1 MDSFNLAVLSMNSG
15 RRFYCR
21 DDKVEKLARLSIPS
35 VMVKNARLQ
44 GVSHGSRDDME
55 EMLAFV
61 DNHRLSPIERNIQEG
76 LSPRDAAHRAMR
88 EVSGPIVAI
97 ALVLC
102 AVFVPMAF
110 LSGFTGQFYRQFAV
124 TIAIST
130 VISAVN

>member
-61 DNHRLSPIERNIQEG
+61 DNHRLSPII
-76 LSPRDAAHRAMR
+76 DARYSFDALPDALNHLDR
-88 EVSGPIVAI
+88 GPFGK
-97 ALVLC
+97 LV
-102 AVFVPMAF
+102 VE
-110 LSGFTGQFYRQFAV
+110 
-124 TIAIST
+124 I
-130 VISAVN
+130 N